1 MVVSAVIFIFSL
13 VLFLMV
19 GFTLAFL
26 YNKWKRQRII
36 QNRLDTTTNVVKMI
50 RLGFYETLYLQ
61 YPQQMVHYENIIY
74 EE

>member
-1 MVVSAVIFIFSL
+1 MIYLTMTMIAVFL
-13 VLFLMV
+13 VCFV
-19 GFTLAFL
+19 LAFL

-36 QNRLDTTTNVVKMI
+36 QNHLDTTTNVVKMI

-61 YPQQMVHYENIIY
+61 YPQHMVHCENIIY